1 MVVARLVSRTNSI
14 FMHST
19 ESAGTP
25 KSSGEHGAQTVA
37 VCIGTYNQAQYLR
50 ECIESALAQT
60 NPIQEIWVSDD
71 ASTDNTPQVM
81 KEICKL
87 RSTVHY
93 YRQPKNL
100 GIAGNLSWVL
110 SQPAT
115 DFIVRLDSDDR
126 LEPAYV
132 ATLVDLMRKYPR
144 AGYAH
149 CDIYEIDCRGAHAR
163 MRRLHRPAVY
173 EGPEVAIRRNT
184 TSYRVAGNI
193 VLYRSAALKEA
204 NYYRS
209 NVSWQ
214 YAEDWDLCLR
224 IAILGWGN
232 VHAAAPLARY
242 RVWGDDKQ
250 GRFKRNMSGMECI
263 IKVYRNTLE
272 PVYIKRGWNTATIGK
287 CMRRT
292 ALRYVDG
299 IDSPLLTSAEREAY
313 KALLRRLGDCSW
325 LSVRIY
331 LAERGLNPIFRFI
344 AKAQIRSKDTI
355 KSCLGLV
362 KR

>member
-1 MVVARLVSRTNSI
+1 MARMREVVVARMVSRTNSI

-149 CDIYEIDCRGAHAR
+149 CDIYEIDCRGAHA
-163 MRRLHRPAVY
+163 PACAGYIGLQVY

-184 TSYRVAGNI
+184 TSYRVAGE
-193 VLYRSAALKEA
+193 YRS
-204 NYYRS
+204 
-209 NVSWQ
+209 
-214 YAEDWDLCLR
+214 LR
-224 IAILGWGN
+224 
-232 VHAAAPLARY
+232 VQPR
-242 RVWGDDKQ
+242 
-250 GRFKRNMSGMECI
+250 
-263 IKVYRNTLE
+263 
-272 PVYIKRGWNTATIGK
+272 
-287 CMRRT
+287 
-292 ALRYVDG
+292 
-299 IDSPLLTSAEREAY
+299 
-313 KALLRRLGDCSW
+313 
-325 LSVRIY
+325 
-331 LAERGLNPIFRFI
+331 
-344 AKAQIRSKDTI
+344 
-355 KSCLGLV
+355 
-362 KR
+362 

>member
-1 MVVARLVSRTNSI
+1 MGVFVNLPQ
-14 FMHST
+14 F
-19 ESAGTP
+19 
-25 KSSGEHGAQTVA
+25 GEELRPLGMKMSVA
-37 VCIGTYNQAQYLR
+37 VCIGAYNQAQYLR
-50 ECIESALAQT
+50 ECIESVAAQT
-60 NPIQEIWVSDD
+60 HPIEEIWVSDD
-71 ASTDNTPQVM
+71 ASTDDTPDVM
-81 KEICKL
+81 EEICRL
-87 RSTVHY
+87 YPTVLY
-93 YRQPKNL
+93 YRQPRNL

-115 DFIVRLDSDDR
+115 DFVVRLDSDDR
-126 LEPAYV
+126 LEPAFV
-132 ATLVDLMRKYPR
+132 ATLADLMNRYPR

-149 CDIYEIDCRGAHAR
+149 CDIYEIDGRGAHTR

-173 EGPEVAIRRNT
+173 ESPEQAIRRNT
-184 TSYRVAGNI
+184 HSYRVAGNI

-232 VHAAAPLARY
+232 VHAAAPLAKY

-263 IKVYRNTLE
+263 IKVYKNTLE
-272 PVYIKRGWNTATIGK
+272 PEYIKRGWNTATIGK

-299 IDSPLLTSAEREAY
+299 IDSPLLTSAERKAY

-344 AKAQIRSKDTI
+344 AKAKIRSKDTI

>member
-1 MVVARLVSRTNSI
+1 MKLPRSDEALK
-14 FMHST
+14 
-19 ESAGTP
+19 P
-25 KSSGEHGAQTVA
+25 SGAHDVQTVS

-50 ECIESALAQT
+50 ECMESVFSQT
-60 NPIQEIWVSDD
+60 YPVDEIWVSDD
-71 ASTDNTPQVM
+71 ASTDKTDAVM
-81 KEICKL
+81 EEICKL
-87 RSTVHY
+87 HSVVHY
-93 YRQPKNL
+93 YRQPRNL

-110 SQPAT
+110 SQPVT

-126 LEPAYV
+126 LEPAFV
-132 ATLVDLMRKYPR
+132 ATLVDLMNKYPR

-149 CDIYEIDCRGAHAR
+149 CNICEIDVHGAHTR

-173 EGPEVAIRRNT
+173 EGPEEAIRRNT
-184 TSYRVAGNI
+184 PSYRVAGNI
-193 VLYRSAALKEA
+193 VLYRSAALKDA

-263 IKVYRNTLE
+263 IEVYKKTLE
-272 PVYIKRGWNTATIGK
+272 PEYIKRGWNTATIGK

-299 IDSPLLTSAEREAY
+299 IDSPFLTSAEREAY
-313 KALLRRLGDCSW
+313 KALLRRLGDSTW

-331 LAERGLNPIFRFI
+331 LAERGLNPIFRFMVR
-344 AKAQIRSKDTI
+344 AQIRSKDTI
-355 KSCLGLV
+355 KSCLRLV

>member
-71 ASTDNTPQVM
+71 ASADNTFEVM
-81 KEICKL
+81 EEICRL
-87 RSTVHY
+87 YPTVHY
-93 YRQPKNL
+93 YRQPRNL

-115 DFIVRLDSDDR
+115 DFVVRLDSDDR
-126 LEPAYV
+126 LEPAFV
-132 ATLVDLMRKYPR
+132 ATLADLMNTYPQ

-149 CDIYEIDCRGAHAR
+149 CNIYEIDGHGAQTR
-163 MRRLHRPAVY
+163 MRMLHRPAVY
-173 EGPEVAIRRNT
+173 ESPEVAIRRNT
-184 TSYRVAGNI
+184 PSYRVAGNI

-204 NYYRS
+204 NYYHS
-209 NVSWQ
+209 NASWQ

-263 IKVYRNTLE
+263 IKVYKNTLE
-272 PVYIKRGWNTATIGK
+272 PEYIKRGWNTATIRK
-287 CMRRT
+287 YMRRT

-299 IDSPLLTSAEREAY
+299 IDSPFLTSAEREAY
-313 KALLRRLGDCSW
+313 KAFLRRLGDSTW

-331 LAERGLNPIFRFI
+331 LAEQGLNPIFRFI
-344 AKAQIRSKDTI
+344 ARVQIGAKDTI
-355 KSCLGLV
+355 KSCLTLV
-362 KR
+362 RR